1 VPRGD
6 LRDAAGATEYI
17 KEHHTYDARA
27 ADVLVHFDRLQ
38 EAHRR
43 TGALRVAILWNGA
56 WTPQLQTSVA
66 AAADRLQRL
75 YSIFWVRVADVLS
88 ERVDLLHYD
97 VIFAVGAR
105 DSPADRCARA
115 LTQEYT
121 LPRHVEQRRV
131 WVLVD
136 DGDDARD
143 GPSCFPER
151 TPRAASQAYD
161 AVVFAERGDRP
172 RLLDEGFHR
181 ARPASVHFNLA
192 AFRRHRADTRY
203 DNYFRAALQLQEGY
217 GVEPFPPRTIDDDD
231 DAAYDAVVLT
241 DAREITTEAGRARV
255 MRAALRVQNALVAV
269 VGETVGVSAVAH
281 LKRALGSVDMRLVGN
296 DAIAAGG
303 VLDRAARTCATLVVP
318 HANASRGGDWAV
330 AYAAGVAREGATVL
344 ITDGAHTRLHR
355 LAATTSGGVS
365 TLSDALAFG
374 VTRALTLG
382 RGASK
387 ATIVNATPSV
397 ITRGDVRFALEFE
410 AFVTGRDGS
419 WCLVANTLGMLTCVL
434 QRHLELVLRVEA
446 PENCPEFDV
455 AFHVELKSNVYGDVL
470 RRSNTVSVR
479 VGGGGDEAAAAA
491 YSRTEVLLWPF
502 RPACPSAAASA
513 A

>member
-1 VPRGD
+1 MPRGD

-17 KEHHTYDARA
+17 REHHTYDARA
-27 ADVLVHFDRLQ
+27 ADVLVHFGRLQ

-151 TPRAASQAYD
+151 TPRNASQAYD

-181 ARPASVHFNLA
+181 ARPASVPSTCHA
-192 AFRRHRADTRY
+192 IEQTHRVT
-203 DNYFRAALQLQEGY
+203 
-217 GVEPFPPRTIDDDD
+217 
-231 DAAYDAVVLT
+231 
-241 DAREITTEAGRARV
+241 
-255 MRAALRVQNALVAV
+255 
-269 VGETVGVSAVAH
+269 
-281 LKRALGSVDMRLVGN
+281 
-296 DAIAAGG
+296 
-303 VLDRAARTCATLVVP
+303 
-318 HANASRGGDWAV
+318 
-330 AYAAGVAREGATVL
+330 
-344 ITDGAHTRLHR
+344 
-355 LAATTSGGVS
+355 TTSAQPCSSRRGTAS
-365 TLSDALAFG
+365 SPS
-374 VTRALTLG
+374 RRG
-382 RGASK
+382 R
-387 ATIVNATPSV
+387 
-397 ITRGDVRFALEFE
+397 
-410 AFVTGRDGS
+410 
-419 WCLVANTLGMLTCVL
+419 
-434 QRHLELVLRVEA
+434 
-446 PENCPEFDV
+446 
-455 AFHVELKSNVYGDVL
+455 
-470 RRSNTVSVR
+470 
-479 VGGGGDEAAAAA
+479 
-491 YSRTEVLLWPF
+491 
-502 RPACPSAAASA
+502 
-513 A
+513 